1 MAILAGF
8 LARTTG
14 RPVVDRTGI
23 TDRIDYRLEWLLES
37 NIPSNGPRIPGV
49 EVEPDLNPVT
59 FVDAVREQL
68 GLKLE
73 STKAPIQTL
82 VIDHIERPSEN

>member
-1 MAILAGF
+1 MGGG
-8 LARTTG
+8 G

-23 TDRIDYRLEWLLES
+23 TDRIDYRLEWTPES

-49 EVEPDLNPVT
+49 EVEPDPNPVT

-68 GLKLE
+68 GLKLQ
-73 STKAPIQTL
+73 STKAPLRIL